1 MCAGI
6 VFVKKDK
13 KSLKEIYLSVFFGAI
28 ILSFIAIIA
37 NFFISLNQTFNSIIL
52 ILVLTFGTIFIFK
65 KKIFYQSIYVSI
77 LISLISTL
85 ILTFDTIYRPDGSM
99 YHLPYTKIINDNKII
114 FGISNI
120 HFRFGH
126 TSILQYL
133 NAIFNNYIFN
143 SKGIIIP
150 AL

>member
-1 MCAGI
+1 
-6 VFVKKDK
+6 
-13 KSLKEIYLSVFFGAI
+13 
-28 ILSFIAIIA
+28 
-37 NFFISLNQTFNSIIL
+37 
-52 ILVLTFGTIFIFK
+52 
-65 KKIFYQSIYVSI
+65 
-77 LISLISTL
+77 
-85 ILTFDTIYRPDGSM
+85 M

-150 AL
+150 AAIIFPL